1 MCLDLDRFK
10 EVNDTLGHPIGE
22 YSSKR
27 FRGDFWRAFVTGILS
42 QDWVAMS
49 SQSSKQA
56 AN

>member
-1 MCLDLDRFK
+1 M
-10 EVNDTLGHPIGE
+10 TLSDIPLAT

-27 FRGDFWRAFVTGILS
+27 FRGDFWRAFVRGILS